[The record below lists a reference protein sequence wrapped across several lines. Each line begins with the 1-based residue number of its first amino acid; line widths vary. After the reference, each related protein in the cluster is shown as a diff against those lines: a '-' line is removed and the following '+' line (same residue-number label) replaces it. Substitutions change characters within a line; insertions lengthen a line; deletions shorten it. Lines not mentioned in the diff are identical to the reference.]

1 MIYATKKICKPSK
14 VRCKEMP
21 QISVIVPV
29 YKVEKY
35 IKKCVDSILAQT
47 FTDFELWLV
56 DDGSP
61 DNCGA
66 ICDEYAQKDARIKV
80 IHKKNG
86 GLSDARNAAL
96 DVMNGKHVFFV
107 DSDDWISEDALETM
121 YSALE
126 RTGAKVATGN
136 IVSVYEDGTERI
148 LYSPVQE
155 EMVLIGE
162 EMLTTLLRP
171 NACNRLYDAEL
182 FRTLRYPVGRLYED
196 AFTYHKILAQIDKMV
211 LVGKNTYYYLIR
223 SGSIMNSEYSIK
235 FTDIVDAVY
244 DRAKWLDNIGQQK
257 LADDTRLFVYSQ
269 VAVAVAHL
277 DKRNSSHMKRLKEV
291 KAIYD
296 ECYEQ
301 LIRADHIIWKQKVRL
316 TILKYAPSLHT
327 ILWGRKM
334 PINLGE

>member
-1 MIYATKKICKPSK
+1 
-14 VRCKEMP
+14 MP

-35 IKKCVDSILAQT
+35 IHKCVDSILAQT

-61 DNCGA
+61 DHCGA
-66 ICDEYAQKDARIKV
+66 ICDEYAQIDTRVKV

-86 GLSDARNAAL
+86 GLSDARNTAL
-96 DVMNGKHVFFV
+96 DVMNGKYIFFV
-107 DSDDWISEDALETM
+107 DSDDWMSEDALEIM

-136 IVSVYEDGTERI
+136 IVSVREDGTEQA
-148 LYSPVQE
+148 LYSPVQDE
-155 EMVLIGE
+155 TVLIGE

-171 NACNRLYDAEL
+171 NAWNRLYAADL
-182 FRTLRYPVGRLYED
+182 FQKLRYPVGRLYED
-196 AFTYHKILAQIDKMV
+196 VFTYHKILAQIDSMV

-235 FTDIVDAVY
+235 FTDIVDAVS
-244 DRAKWLDNIGQQK
+244 DRAKWLDSIGQQK
-257 LADDTRLFVYSQ
+257 LADETRLFVYSQ
-269 VAVAVAHL
+269 VAVAFAHL
-277 DKRNSSHMKRLKEV
+277 DKNNNQHLERLKEV

-296 ECYEQ
+296 ECYNII
-301 LIRADHIIWKQKVRL
+301 IRAEHISWKQKVRMA
-316 TILKYAPSLHT
+316 ILKYIPSLHT
-327 ILWGRKM
+327 FLWGKKM
-334 PINLGE
+334 PINLGG